1 MRRSNTN
8 LLDSN
13 SYLNNLTQFE
23 NLPSMHLL
31 DKPSKQLKV
40 KILGNDDLYCG

>member
-8 LLDSN
+8 LLDSD
-13 SYLNNLTQFE
+13 SPSLDAIQFE